1 MQGPQAVAN
10 TVTGSLVGKGL
21 EVSFHVMT
29 ALAVV
34 DYPFEY
40 NEGIVLKGYSTALVA
55 TEKSYINSQ
64 LVVQWHFEASERNLR
79 LSELTTKDYHIWDGE
94 ESPTI
99 ELVSTASRTFV
110 GWNRASIIS
119 LALDSPSKRVG
130 KTMLPKVGSS
140 FRLKSIGVGAAV
152 GKAPF
157 VAMGQATFELQQS
170 TQRHTRDQHFPH
182 LIEEA
187 RKQPTLLYSN
197 EEDRGWLVPQL
208 SVLHCMAFI
217 YIRESKMQPEPPKA
231 SCDPADTRKTLLDNS
246 ETKFYPQD
254 IKGEQAE
261 ANSKTLKDIFLE
273 LYRGLEFTE
282 EHARHRHRLSRVILD
297 RKIYGFELWDIANAA
312 TTYDMKLFTIKDTNG
327 GWIKLLD
334 EEALR
339 GVVFCKGLGEVI
351 TQLSPDPDKNRCT
364 NCKEIPRGWSYLTAS
379 VCCLQALASA
389 VGADEMVCEK
399 LHYDL
404 GWDFKNDPF
413 VDCTKCSS
421 HSHRL
426 QSITG
431 VSAATRPP
439 SAIPATGM
447 VVFGDSPPMKLRKGS
462 HEPYRAGALR
472 RRQRRMVDPER
483 RESTH
488 SLEKVDPEDMI
499 KGQSY
504 HVETRRRKR
513 EYLLWVLYKLKLR

>member
-1 MQGPQAVAN
+1 
-10 TVTGSLVGKGL
+10 VTDSLVGKGL

-55 TEKSYINSQ
+55 TAKSYINSQ

-110 GWNRASIIS
+110 GWNRASMIS
-119 LALDSPSKRVG
+119 LALESPSKRVG
-130 KTMLPKVGSS
+130 KTSLPKVGSS

-187 RKQPTLLYSN
+187 RKQPTLLYSS

-231 SCDPADTRKTLLDNS
+231 SCDPADTRKTLLNNS
-246 ETKFYPQD
+246 GIKFYPQD

-261 ANSKTLKDIFLE
+261 ANSQTLKDIFLE

-282 EHARHRHRLSRVILD
+282 EHARRRHRLSRVMLD

-312 TTYDMKLFTIKDTNG
+312 TTHDMKLFTIKDTNG

-339 GVVFCKGLGEVI
+339 SVVFCKGLGEVI
-351 TQLSPDPDKNRCT
+351 TQLSPDPDKNRCAS
-364 NCKEIPRGWSYLTAS
+364 CKAIPHGQSYLTAS

-413 VDCTKCSS
+413 VDCTRCSS
-421 HSHRL
+421 HCHRL
-426 QSITG
+426 QSITS
-431 VSAATRPP
+431 VSAATRSH

-447 VVFGDSPPMKLRKGS
+447 VVFGNPPPAKLHKES
-462 HEPYRAGALR
+462 HKPYRAERLPRKR
-472 RRQRRMVDPER
+472 RPMGLDP
-483 RESTH
+483 S
-488 SLEKVDPEDMI
+488 EDI

-504 HVETRRRKR
+504 HVEARRRKR
-513 EYLLWVLYKLKLR
+513 HYLLWVLYKLKLR